1 MNAQLLSQLQEI
13 AEKSIFQEN
22 VRVACVELMATYK
35 QLDVN
40 ELVEKLF
47 NLCAEVSA
55 NAVSATTYLFVD
67 TDELEQFIDQEQEK
81 ELQEMIESYGK

>member
-1 MNAQLLSQLQEI
+1 MNAQTLQQLKEI
-13 AEKSIFQEN
+13 AEQAIFQEN
-22 VRVACVELMATYK
+22 VRTACVELMVTYK

-40 ELVEKLF
+40 ELVDRLF

-55 NAVSATTYLFVD
+55 NAVSATTYLFVN

-81 ELQEMIESYGK
+81 ELQEMIESFGK

>member
-1 MNAQLLSQLQEI
+1 MNAQTLQQLKEI
-13 AEKSIFQEN
+13 AEQAIFQEN
-22 VRVACVELMATYK
+22 VRTACVELMATYK

-40 ELVEKLF
+40 ELVDRLF

-55 NAVSATTYLFVD
+55 NAVSATTYLFVN